1 MKLPVRT
8 VLAFAALALPGI
20 ARADTLQEAMALAYQ
35 TNPSLTGARSSLR
48 ATDEGVPIAL
58 AGGRPSISATADYQ
72 EFLVRSANSFAA
84 PLRAANAGANISLPI
99 YQGGRVRNSIK
110 AAYARVLSGRAVL
123 RTAEADVF
131 TAIVSVYM
139 DVLRDTA
146 VVELNSRNVAVLS
159 TNLEASRDRF
169 EVGDLTRTDV
179 AQSQAR
185 LLLAKGQLELAR
197 SQLDASLENYLRFVG
212 IPARNLEQP
221 PELQSLPQTADDA
234 LDIALDNNPQLE
246 AAKAEVAAARFDIK
260 VAGASRLP
268 RLSAVA
274 SGTYNNYL
282 GTLGNTVPGRI
293 FQQEQTAATVGLSA
307 SIPLY
312 QGGLPAAQ
320 VRRSQ
325 AVLGQTIEQEVFV
338 ERRIVADTRAAFSRY
353 RATQTVIE
361 SSRAAV
367 AANALALE
375 GVRAESS
382 VGNRNVLD
390 VLNAEQEL
398 LNSKVQLVTAQ
409 RDSYVAGFA
418 LQSSMGRA
426 EAKYLNLFGGAL
438 FDPQQRTDGAEAED
452 PDAAQ
457 VLPNSQG
464 DGR

>member
-1 MKLPVRT
+1 
-8 VLAFAALALPGI
+8 
-20 ARADTLQEAMALAYQ
+20 
-35 TNPSLTGARSSLR
+35 
-48 ATDEGVPIAL
+48 
-58 AGGRPSISATADYQ
+58 
-72 EFLVRSANSFAA
+72 
-84 PLRAANAGANISLPI
+84 
-99 YQGGRVRNSIK
+99 
-110 AAYARVLSGRAVL
+110 
-123 RTAEADVF
+123 
-131 TAIVSVYM
+131 
-139 DVLRDTA
+139 
-146 VVELNSRNVAVLS
+146 
-159 TNLEASRDRF
+159 
-169 EVGDLTRTDV
+169 
-179 AQSQAR
+179 
-185 LLLAKGQLELAR
+185 
-197 SQLDASLENYLRFVG
+197 
-212 IPARNLEQP
+212 
-221 PELQSLPQTADDA
+221 
-234 LDIALDNNPQLE
+234 
-246 AAKAEVAAARFDIK
+246 
-260 VAGASRLP
+260 LP

-367 AANALALE
+367 SANALALE

-390 VLNAEQEL
+390 ILNAEQEL

-418 LQSSMGRA
+418 LLASMGRA
-426 EAKYLNLFGGAL
+426 EAKYLNLFGGVL
-438 FDPQQRTDGAEAED
+438 FDPQQRTKGAEAENS
-452 PDAAQ
+452 DAAQ
-457 VLPNSQG
+457 AMPKQQG